1 VELFNIPN
9 AAIFDAGACN
19 NRAKKIVT
27 CGNRAKWRDKVIS
40 PRRNRKWDR
49 FDVALLNV
57 VQENNQLTAEQFAV
71 RVGLSSS
78 ACQRRLKRL
87 RAEGMITADVSL
99 VSPKATGPRVTLIVL
114 VSVEREQADLFAN
127 FKRAMRS
134 HGEITQC
141 YYVTGSAD
149 FILVVNVASMEEYG
163 AFAERVFIND
173 KNVRAF
179 QSYACMQQVKFTTK
193 TPLVWEEDEE

>member
-1 VELFNIPN
+1 M
-9 AAIFDAGACN
+9 
-19 NRAKKIVT
+19 
-27 CGNRAKWRDKVIS
+27 IS
-40 PRRNRKWDR
+40 PSRNRKWDR

-57 VQENNQLTAEQFAV
+57 VQENNQLTAEQFADK
-71 RVGLSSS
+71 VGLSSS

-114 VSVEREQADLFAN
+114 VSVEREQSDLFAG
-127 FKRAMRS
+127 FKRSIQS
-134 HGEITQC
+134 HPEVTQC

-149 FILVVNVASMEEYG
+149 FILVINVATMEEYG

-173 KNVRAF
+173 RNIRAF
-179 QSYACMQQVKFTTK
+179 QSFACMQQIKFSTK
-193 TPLVWEEDEE
+193 TPLVWSEDE